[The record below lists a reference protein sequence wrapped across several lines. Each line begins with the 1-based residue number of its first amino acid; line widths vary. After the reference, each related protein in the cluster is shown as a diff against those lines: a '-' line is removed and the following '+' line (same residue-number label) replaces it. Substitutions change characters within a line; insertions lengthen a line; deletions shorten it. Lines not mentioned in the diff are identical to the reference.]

1 MILVDANLLVYA
13 HDLGSE
19 HHAPAKLWLEEV
31 LETEADVR
39 FGLVTVLAFLRVIT
53 NPRVFTRP
61 LSQADAVQVVETWL
75 GRDNV
80 AICEPTQRHWPLLA
94 QLAMDGQARG
104 PLLMDAH
111 VAALAL
117 EHGATLATTDRD
129 FSRFTG
135 LRWFDPLTSKRG
147 S

>member
-1 MILVDANLLVYA
+1 MILIDANILVYA

-19 HHAPAKLWLEEV
+19 RHAAAKRWLEEV
-31 LETEADVR
+31 LETESDVR

-53 NPRVFTRP
+53 NPRVFARP
-61 LSQADAVQVVETWL
+61 LSQADAVQVVVTWL
-75 GRDNV
+75 ERANV
-80 AICEPTQRHWPLLA
+80 AICEPTERHWPLLA
-94 QLAMDGQARG
+94 ELATDGQARG

-129 FSRFTG
+129 FTRFTG
-135 LRWFDPLTSKRG
+135 LRWFNPLA
-147 S
+147 

>member
-1 MILVDANLLVYA
+1 MILIDANLLVYA

-19 HHAPAKLWLEEV
+19 HHARSKLWLEEV
-31 LETEADVR
+31 LETEGDVR

-53 NPRVFTRP
+53 NPRVFARP
-61 LSQADAVQVVETWL
+61 LSQADAVRVVTTWL
-75 GRDNV
+75 GRANV
-80 AICEPTQRHWPLLA
+80 AICEPTERHWPLLA
-94 QLAMDGQARG
+94 GLATDGQARG

-129 FSRFTG
+129 FSRFAG
-135 LRWFDPLTSKRG
+135 LRWFDPLSSKPAG
-147 S
+147 

>member
-13 HDLGSE
+13 HNLGSE

-31 LETEADVR
+31 LETERDVR
-39 FGLVTVLAFLRVIT
+39 IGLVTVLAFLRVVT
-53 NPRVFTRP
+53 NPRVFARP
-61 LSQADAVQVVETWL
+61 LSQADAVQVVTTWL

-80 AICEPTQRHWPLLA
+80 ALCQPTERHWQLLA
-94 QLAMDGQARG
+94 ELATDGQARG

-129 FSRFTG
+129 FTRFTG
-135 LRWFDPLTSKRG
+135 LRWFNPLASTPG
-147 S
+147 G